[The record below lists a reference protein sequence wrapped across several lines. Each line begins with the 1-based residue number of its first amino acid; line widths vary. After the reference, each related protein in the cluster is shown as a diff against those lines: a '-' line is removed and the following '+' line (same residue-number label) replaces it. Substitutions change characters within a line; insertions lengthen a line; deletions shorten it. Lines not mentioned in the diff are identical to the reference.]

1 MKYGERYQP
10 LSFIVEFFFLING
23 RFFDRNFFFFTSYE
37 RVSAHRD
44 FCPFIRYFL
53 CFFSSLDDVDAI
65 STSEEQVNEVNATFD
80 IYSGPALGLVLLSHI
95 SKLGGWKCQKRGREN
110 DDIVPFEFPDPG

>member
-1 MKYGERYQP
+1 MIE
-10 LSFIVEFFFLING
+10 I
-23 RFFDRNFFFFTSYE
+23 FFFFTSYE

-80 IYSGPALGLVLLSHI
+80 IYSGPTLGLVLLSHI
-95 SKLGGWKCQKRGREN
+95 SKLGG
-110 DDIVPFEFPDPG
+110 

>member
-10 LSFIVEFFFLING
+10 LSFIVELFFLING
-23 RFFDRNFFFFTSYE
+23 RFFNRNFFFSPTSYE

-53 CFFSSLDDVDAI
+53 CFFSSLDVDAI

-95 SKLGGWKCQKRGREN
+95 SKPGG
-110 DDIVPFEFPDPG
+110 